1 MGFTAAILGIFAG
14 LAGLM
19 VWTALLF
26 ATPVAKARELLETR
40 PWRCLGTG
48 VLLALLLVT
57 PSIVLLQAK
66 HGGAKVGGWALLLAT
81 ASMLAVGLTGMAS
94 LLGERLRAMSPG
106 ITPLGSLVRG
116 AITIEFAMLVP
127 FFGWF
132 LFTPLVAVTVLG
144 AGALGVASLRR
155 ASRSAHNIPLS
166 PAVPSSPLLTQQTVV
181 GE

>member
-26 ATPVAKARELLETR
+26 ATPVTRARELLEAR

-48 VLLALLLVT
+48 LLLTALLIT
-57 PSIVLLQAK
+57 PAIALLQAK
-66 HGGAKVGGWALLLAT
+66 HGGAKVGGWVLLLGT
-81 ASMLAVGLTGMAS
+81 ASMLAVGLTGMAN
-94 LLGERLRAMSPG
+94 LLGERLRSMSPG
-106 ITPLGSLVRG
+106 ITPLGGLVRG

-155 ASRSAHNIPLS
+155 AARSVENIPVS
-166 PAVPSSPLLTQQTVV
+166 PVISPSPLLTQQTAG